1 MSVSSIQA
9 AWLPPDNRL
18 HLSHG
23 PIDLIIKA
31 EGVSADRAY
40 RKAIQ
45 AMQYLLERLVVEL
58 PSLRQKTQS
67 PDHYRHPVAR
77 RMADA
82 TSGYENRFI
91 TPMAAV
97 AGAVAD
103 HVLAAMTA
111 ESGLTKASVNNGGD
125 IAFWLADGYDAT
137 AIMANLDTARCTIP
151 HDSACRGMATSGYG
165 GRSFSLGIADAV
177 VVLAD
182 HAANA
187 DAAATMIANA
197 VNLPADLPSDH
208 PDMQAV
214 TRVPADA
221 LLPESDLGDQPI
233 VTSVGMLSPAA
244 IEWALDA
251 GENEAKAI
259 MALKPVAGALIRV
272 KDHIRVVGLDQYLN
286 TGQIKHEAIQLE
298 AMQLMEKIT

>member
-1 MSVSSIQA
+1 MSASSIQA

-31 EGVSADRAY
+31 EGRAAQHAY
-40 RKAIQ
+40 RKAIH

-58 PSLRQKTQS
+58 PSLRQKTQV
-67 PDHYRHPVAR
+67 PDQYQHPIAR
-77 RMADA
+77 RMAAA
-82 TSGYENRFI
+82 TGGYGNRFI

-125 IAFWLADGYDAT
+125 IAFWLADGYDMT
-137 AIMANLDTARCTIP
+137 AVMANLDTARCTIT
-151 HDSACRGMATSGYG
+151 HDSHCRGIATSGYG

-182 HAANA
+182 NAANA

-197 VNLPADLPSDH
+197 VTLPSDLPSDH
-208 PDMQAV
+208 PDSQAV
-214 TRVPADA
+214 TRMAA
-221 LLPESDLGDQPI
+221 NAIFPESDLGDQL
-233 VTSVGMLSPAA
+233 VVRSVGALSATA
-244 IEWALDA
+244 IDYALDA
-251 GENEAKAI
+251 GEDEAKAI
-259 MALKPVAGALIRV
+259 MAVKPIAGALIRV
-272 KDHIRVVGLDQYLN
+272 KDHIRVVGLDHYMN
-286 TGQIKHEAIQLE
+286 TPRIQ
-298 AMQLMEKIT
+298 QMEITT